1 MITKDKRLN
10 KIIDD
15 SIRAVLPDKSVVD
28 ALTTLKLEGN
38 VHIIA
43 IGKAA

>member
-1 MITKDKRLN
+1 MSELIDK
-10 KIIDD
+10 IVSA
-15 SIRAVLPDKSVVD
+15 SIEAVLPDKSVEY
-28 ALTTLKLEGN
+28 ALASLKLEGN

>member
-1 MITKDKRLN
+1 MNERIDK
-10 KIIDD
+10 IVSSAIE
-15 SIRAVLPDKSVVD
+15 AVLPDKSVEE
-28 ALTTLKLEGN
+28 ALSSLQLEGN